1 MDIIQNIPSVQEE
14 VQNSISDAFE
24 TTNSSL
30 EINEHQKQT
39 QNSFQ
44 ANNEDSF
51 DNLMNDIGLEI
62 QRRGG
67 T

>member
-30 EINEHQKQT
+30 EINEH
-39 QNSFQ
+39 
-44 ANNEDSF
+44 
-51 DNLMNDIGLEI
+51 
-62 QRRGG
+62 
-67 T
+67 